1 MICGGEEIEGFYGE
15 IVLSFLFVSI
25 FYTYLGFYWLLVVI
39 VKSFRIGNISGPLVK
54 NTNRVLL
61 TKRNDAKR
69 FLISEEVLTTFV
81 KLKERGS

>member
-1 MICGGEEIEGFYGE
+1 MNCEGEEMEGFYGE
-15 IVLSFLFVSI
+15 IVLSFLFVAI

-61 TKRNDAKR
+61 TKRNETKR
-69 FLISEEVLTTFV
+69 FIISEKVLTTFL
-81 KLKERGS
+81 KLNEKGS